1 MRIGF
6 RTTPNL
12 SPFHSALRT
21 RMTVGYLFTFLLV
34 FLRGLGVV
42 LLLPALGGERTIP
55 VMLKLAIAL
64 CLAVLV
70 AGIVPEGKIPADL
83 WALAF
88 ALAGE
93 LLVGLA
99 LGFMVRMTFA
109 AVEMAGRMMA
119 SEIGLAAS
127 PGFGA
132 PEMASEPLAA
142 FVMALATLLFF
153 LFGAH
158 LTVLTAFA
166 RSFQFA
172 APGLPALGHGAGEL
186 VINGTSH
193 VIELGLRIAAPFIAL
208 NFLVTL
214 AFSVLGRAVSRM
226 NVFILSFSVRATLG
240 LGLLASAGG
249 LLARYLY
256 VEFGEIPSQMLLL
269 LSRR

>member
-1 MRIGF
+1 
-6 RTTPNL
+6 
-12 SPFHSALRT
+12 
-21 RMTVGYLFTFLLV
+21 MTFGYLFTFMMV

-55 VMLKLAIAL
+55 VMIKLAISL

-70 AGIVPEGKIPADL
+70 SGIVPQAHIPADL
-83 WALAF
+83 WSLLF
-88 ALAGE
+88 AMAGE
-93 LLVGLA
+93 VLIGLA
-99 LGFMVRMTFA
+99 MGFMVRMTFA
-109 AVEMAGRMMA
+109 AVEMAGRLMA
-119 SEIGLAAS
+119 SEIGLAAG

-166 RSFQFA
+166 RSFDFA

-186 VINGTSH
+186 VVTATGR

-214 AFSVLGRAVSRM
+214 AFSVLGRSVSRM
-226 NVFILSFSVRATLG
+226 NVFVLSYSVRAILG

-256 VEFGEIPSQMLLL
+256 AEFGEIPTQMLLL